1 MSQRGSTARVPAT
14 LHEVPPEVCPRCET
28 RVMALGVRIVCRDL
42 ACDWSRPRFD
52 APATPPPPAAA
63 ARARAKW
70 KGYSVI
76 RREREQAKIVRLL
89 AAAGPLT
96 LVEIARRTR
105 LGEDR
110 ARQLVGYLRLA
121 KIGRGHAKQY
131 ALEAA
136 C

>member
-1 MSQRGSTARVPAT
+1 MRNAGHGARRAHRLSRP
-14 LHEVPPEVCPRCET
+14 
-28 RVMALGVRIVCRDL
+28 GVRLEPSAVRCTRH
-42 ACDWSRPRFD
+42 
-52 APATPPPPAAA
+52 
-63 ARARAKW
+63 
-70 KGYSVI
+70 SVI